1 MRHGATHIRGL
12 SFRAALWGLAI
23 PTVGMVGS
31 PLFIFRNFSIQKGY
45 REKIIFNKIIYILYL
60 IIFCQIKFDYM
71 NGNELRNILA
81 AKGIIHKDLAEKM
94 GITQSCFSQLLRAQ
108 DIRTG
113 LLEKICDIL
122 NVQMDFFYGDTKYL
136 AQNNQ
141 LIREDIKSLS
151 KQLDKIQ
158 IQCSQIIYQNTKA
171 R

>member
-1 MRHGATHIRGL
+1 
-12 SFRAALWGLAI
+12 
-23 PTVGMVGS
+23 
-31 PLFIFRNFSIQKGY
+31 
-45 REKIIFNKIIYILYL
+45 
-60 IIFCQIKFDYM
+60 M

-94 GITQSCFSQLLRAQ
+94 GITQSYFSQLLRAQ